1 MVKVTDLLIAPPQ
14 MPDPRFRD
22 TVLMITAHS
31 HWGSRA
37 VCVNRP
43 LGATLD
49 QVLQGHPW
57 SLPPTPVY
65 WGGPVNTHSLW
76 MLHSTDWQCA
86 HSQQLSESWAV
97 TSHARMLD
105 QLTEPGGPRYSR
117 FMLGH
122 AGWAPGQLQAELEGG
137 QGWSQSQS
145 WLTADNLGVEWLLEQ
160 SVEDVWNNTIMVS
173 CHQAVDSWL

>member
-1 MVKVTDLLIAPPQ
+1 

-22 TVLMITAHS
+22 TVLMITALS
-31 HWGSRA
+31 QTGSRA
-37 VCVNRP
+37 VCVNKP
-43 LGATLD
+43 MAVTLD

-57 SLPPTPVY
+57 QLPPMPVY

-76 MLHSTDWQCA
+76 MLHSTDWQCD
-86 HSQQLSESWAV
+86 HSIELSESWAV
-97 TSHARMLD
+97 TSHASMLD
-105 QLTEPGGPRYSR
+105 QLSALRGPRWSR

-122 AGWAPGQLQAELEGG
+122 AGWAPGQLQAELEGR

-145 WLTADNLGVEWLLEQ
+145 WLTAENLGPAWLFDQ
-160 SVEDVWNNTIMVS
+160 TVEDLWSSTITVS

>member
-1 MVKVTDLLIAPPQ
+1 
-14 MPDPRFRD
+14 
-22 TVLMITAHS
+22 MITAHS
-31 HWGSRA
+31 HSGSRA

-43 LGATLD
+43 LTATLD
-49 QVLQGHPW
+49 QVLQGHAW
-57 SLPPTPVY
+57 QLPPMPVY

-86 HSQQLSESWAV
+86 HSQELSESWAV

-122 AGWAPGQLQAELEGG
+122 AVWAPGQLQAELEGG

-160 SVEDVWNNTIMVS
+160 SVEDLWNNTITIS
-173 CHQAVDSWL
+173 GHQAVDSWL

>member
-1 MVKVTDLLIAPPQ
+1 MVKVTDLLISPPQ

-22 TVLMITAHS
+22 TVLMITAHTDS
-31 HWGSRA
+31 GSRA

-43 LGATLD
+43 LSATLD
-49 QVLQGHPW
+49 QVLQGHLW
-57 SLPPTPVY
+57 QLPPIPVY

-86 HSQQLSESWAV
+86 HSQTLSDSWAV

-117 FMLGH
+117 FVLGH
-122 AGWAPGQLQAELEGG
+122 AGWAPGQLQAELEGS

-145 WLTADNLGVEWLLEQ
+145 WLTADNLGSEWLLEQ
-160 SVEDVWNNTIMVS
+160 SVEDLWNNTIMVS
-173 CHQAVDSWL
+173 CHQAIDSWL